1 MKMKIKFGI
10 MIFIFASLFSSCSM
24 SIEGLMEDFNSN
36 FTQEFIQKSE
46 YDINSP
52 DFKPHTM
59 ISQNQ
64 YFIEEKY
71 GFSISAPSG
80 AKEYCWSVQEKTI
93 SQNAPEKVISTQKD
107 LNYTFSGNYSLG
119 RTYILKLKVTT
130 HNNKEFTDSAFII
143 IYSSNN

>member
-10 MIFIFASLFSSCSM
+10 MIFIFVSLFSSCSM

-130 HNNKEFTDSAFII
+130 HNNKEFTDAAFII

>member
-1 MKMKIKFGI
+1 MKIKFGI
-10 MIFIFASLFSSCSM
+10 MIFIFVSLFSSCSM

-46 YDINSP
+46 YDLNSL
-52 DFKPHTM
+52 DFNTHTM

>member
-1 MKMKIKFGI
+1 MKIKFGI
-10 MIFIFASLFSSCSM
+10 MIFIFVSLFSSCSM
-24 SIEGLMEDFNSN
+24 SIEQLMEDFNSN

-80 AKEYCWSVQEKTI
+80 AKEYCWSV
-93 SQNAPEKVISTQKD
+93 PEKVISTQKD